1 MKSEVAKDLD
11 SSFNHMQWTGE
22 EYLFDELVS
31 SHKGLIH
38 KEGKVHSKD
47 LMFWVGYTYR
57 YWSFYSGETSNQI
70 YKIANADTMFRN
82 YMMFHAFDP
91 VVAIENLKEIHRQK
105 KPETCYN
112 LEYQKGRTETNELY
126 ASFLCMCFFQWRR
139 KKNVTISRKKR
150 GIMLRDVE

>member
-1 MKSEVAKDLD
+1 MDALQLKLCDIQGRLFELSADKHCSSRDFVETFMKSEVAKALD
-11 SSFNHMQWTGE
+11 SSFNHMQWAGE

-31 SHKGLIH
+31 SHEAVIQ
-38 KEGKVHSKD
+38 KEGQVLSKD
-47 LMFWVGYTYR
+47 ILFWVGYTYR

-105 KPETCYN
+105 K
-112 LEYQKGRTETNELY
+112 
-126 ASFLCMCFFQWRR
+126 
-139 KKNVTISRKKR
+139 V
-150 GIMLRDVE
+150 